1 MTALISSMAE
11 PAAQL
16 MFAAMHYRPFL
27 AGQFLLAMPGMRDPS
42 FDHAVIAMCAHD
54 ADGAIGIGVGATI
67 EGLSLHDLLDQFEIP
82 HGVAPDAPVHFG
94 GPVDPRRG
102 FVVHSSDWS
111 GQDTIDVAGSWSL
124 SSTVDVLR
132 AIAEGSGPTRYLV
145 ALGYAGWGGGQ
156 IEGELTQPGWFHV
169 AGDEDLLFDTPAG
182 RRWTA
187 AFGKAGIDT
196 RLLVPD
202 AGTA

>member
-1 MTALISSMAE
+1 MLESGWSPDGATPREVGHDGVDFKHGRSRGAAYVRRDALSTL
-11 PAAQL
+11 PC
-16 MFAAMHYRPFL
+16 R
-27 AGQFLLAMPGMRDPS
+27 
-42 FDHAVIAMCAHD
+42 HD

-94 GPVDPRRG
+94 GPVEPRRG

-111 GQDTIDVAGSWSL
+111 GQDTIDVAGRWSL

-156 IEGELTQPGWFHV
+156 LEGELTQPGWFHV